1 MQSLLLSIACK
12 RVALQ
17 TLRLLSRNSNV
28 LVVIRLVSHIVDML
42 VTKIVL
48 MHRLLIKDGQL
59 TN

>member
-48 MHRLLIKDGQL
+48 MHRLLINDGQL

>member
-1 MQSLLLSIACK
+1 MQSLLLSITCK

-59 TN
+59 IN